1 MGNFHIKLTALKDNT
16 YKYAQFTF
24 QIGLHKDEIKVL
36 EYIMNTRPS
45 GHLAAQA
52 PASLKCGHSQ
62 RSRKSQRDLKFRG
75 AAKILRLRAGQEF
88 MTPKPDSTNKCGG
101 GSSKVWGYKLAELV
115 KINFYSPSVNFNIRL
130 TNLSFPFLVP
140 EGFIISIRHYST
152 SNDTP
157 SEFVPVK
164 KYANAYTEKLKILQ
178 DNKNK
183 AGVYR

>member
-1 MGNFHIKLTALKDNT
+1 
-16 YKYAQFTF
+16 
-24 QIGLHKDEIKVL
+24 
-36 EYIMNTRPS
+36 MNT
-45 GHLAAQA
+45 
-52 PASLKCGHSQ
+52 LKCGHYQQ

-75 AAKILRLRAGQEF
+75 AVKILRLRAGQE
-88 MTPKPDSTNKCGG
+88 S
-101 GSSKVWGYKLAELV
+101 
-115 KINFYSPSVNFNIRL
+115 SVNFNIRL

-140 EGFIISIRHYST
+140 EGLRISIRHYSTSLRRFVNEPLSRFTDET